1 MLYYGAKD
9 ITEDIDIVFT
19 EKESFDN
26 FLTALKEL
34 GFSDKNPNLL
44 YFKKEDKPR
53 LMQRGLDRIYVFYKN
68 IIIMKLSESMIN
80 RIRAVYEYDNLIINV
95 LSPEDI
101 ILLKCATERAGD
113 RKDAMELINRFNI
126 NWNIIVEE
134 ALHQTNLNKP
144 LFVVFLYEFLLEL
157 KEDFDAEV
165 PREVLDTLLKKSE
178 EEMIKG
184 LKTKKGLL
192 STKYK
197 KKNKV

>member
-9 ITEDIDIVFT
+9 ITKDIDIVFT